1 MRSVVRCPVRR
12 SLGAYVLGALEAPEH
27 DDVARHVAGCDG
39 CRRELERIA
48 PLPALLADVSRR
60 EVEWLAATAPPAPA
74 RPRPAVA
81 LLCVALLLILAAGV
95 QLGREAL
102 RDPAPPVTA
111 SGWNPS
117 TDVRMAASVAGD
129 SWGARL
135 ELELSGV
142 APGERC
148 RLVVRAADG
157 RTEVVSRW
165 RVTYTG
171 RVAVR
176 ATTSIPA
183 RDVSELW
190 VVTDRGR
197 RLMRMP
203 IPSI

>member
-1 MRSVVRCPVRR
+1 VTCTVRR
-12 SLGAYVLGALEAPEH
+12 SLGVYVLGALEPPEH
-27 DDVARHVAGCDG
+27 DDVASHVARCHA
-39 CRRELERIA
+39 CRRELEQFA
-48 PLPALLADVSRR
+48 PLPALLADVSRGEIER
-60 EVEWLAATAPPAPA
+60 LAATTPPQ

-81 LLCVALLLILAAGV
+81 ALCVALLVLLAAGV

-102 RDPAPPVTA
+102 RDPAAAVTA
-111 SGWNPS
+111 NGWNPA

-135 ELELSGV
+135 DVDLSGV
-142 APGERC
+142 KPGERC
-148 RLVVRAADG
+148 RLVVRSHDG

-165 RVTYTG
+165 RVNYAG
-171 RVAVR
+171 QVAVQ

-183 RDVSELW
+183 GDVSELW

-203 IPSI
+203 IPST

>member
-1 MRSVVRCPVRR
+1 MRSVVTCPVRR
-12 SLGAYVLGALEAPEH
+12 SLGVYVLGALEPPER
-27 DDVARHVAGCDG
+27 DDVARHVAGCDA
-39 CRRELERIA
+39 CRQELARIA
-48 PLPALLADVSRR
+48 PLPALLADVSRSEIER
-60 EVEWLAATAPPAPA
+60 LAATDPPAPA
-74 RPRPAVA
+74 RPRPALAV
-81 LLCVALLLILAAGV
+81 LCVALLLILAAGV
-95 QLGREAL
+95 LLGREAL
-102 RDPAPPVTA
+102 RGPAAPVTA

-142 APGERC
+142 TPGERC

-171 RVAVR
+171 RVALR

-183 RDVSELW
+183 HDVSELW
-190 VVTDRGR
+190 VVTERGR

-203 IPSI
+203 IPSV